1 MPPDFL
7 QQIFNSVKR
16 KFPRRGLW
24 GTIILWLLGMTLL
37 PPVPMRLWA
46 EEIAGA
52 GPLRAAVKDL
62 SGSFPN
68 RYSHGLQYLARLD
81 GLEER
86 VAAGE
91 DVRADLDTLRREALI
106 ANPLVGGHPV
116 VFVVRGQYLR
126 DHHNTGTIFQPGEL
140 NAGSFRG
147 GGAIRSVDFAHGGK
161 ATTLLQ
167 TSEGVVRDLEVG
179 FDGRKL
185 LFAMRPSAVEP
196 YHIFQMNA
204 DGTELVQLT
213 FGQDASDIDPAYL
226 PDGRMVF
233 ASTRDP
239 KYCGCN
245 RHIQA
250 NLFVMDAD
258 GANLHQIGRNTLF
271 ESRPSVMPDGRILYD
286 RWEYVDRHFGPSFGL
301 WTVHPDGTR
310 HDLFYGNNAWS
321 PGAIFDAR
329 VIPGTQRFVAVFGAC
344 HDRPWGAL
352 VVVDRRRGLDGME
365 PIVRSWPAEIREL
378 MPNPPDVPRKPS
390 AGHPHAGLI
399 DTFARLPV
407 KYEDPWP
414 LSDKYFLCSRMTG
427 EGEQTGLFLLDTFG
441 NELLLHAETPGC
453 FDPMPLAPR
462 PRPPAVPGQVD
473 WSEPTGTFYVADV
486 YRGSGM
492 ERVPRDTIETVRVV
506 EAPPKRHW
514 TKTGYH
520 WGIDTNQAPAMNFNC
535 TNSKRILG
543 DAPVEADGSAHFK
556 VPADRFVFFQL
567 LDADGRMVQ
576 SMRSGTTLQ
585 PGERVGCAGC
595 HEDRLSSVSAGKPTL
610 AMRRPLS
617 ELKPWYGPTREFN
630 YLSEVQPVFDRHCV
644 ECHDYGTE
652 GGGAVNL
659 AGDLGLVFNTSYLD
673 LRAKSPIRWHAD
685 KPDEP
690 KPLVKAVD
698 DGPPQVLP
706 PYAWGSHRSRLADAV
721 LNEHY
726 DVRMDREGIDRV
738 VTWLDLNAPY
748 YGTYASAYPENLF
761 GRSPLDDRQ
770 LARLAELT
778 GVPVNSRY
786 TGAELGGSQV
796 SFTRPELSLCL
807 TKLDNNGSKYR
818 EALAIIREGQ
828 TILAKTPR
836 ADMPGFNATSPQD
849 LRREDRRDVFAQA
862 DVESRKALAEGRKH
876 FYKPDDPPPVKLV
889 SPVAVVSASGPAFP
903 LGAANGSPPDPRY
916 TADRAVDG
924 DANTFCCL
932 LDDTLAGHGD
942 KTIPARGADP
952 VTGHVVFDLGRPLPV
967 RGARLVARHSGG
979 PYNPSRV
986 DFFHVADEQ
995 PRDGRKPDFAENAPG
1010 IESIVKDHAYGPL
1023 QAGAAADVFWD
1034 EVATRYVGIRVK
1046 HSYESGGPVHY
1057 NFQIAEMQFFVD
1069 PQADVTPETLVGW
1082 TERQTLVKDVA
1093 KLRAAIDDLHQSF
1106 PDRYPGEAFLEHLT
1120 EIEKQLGQS
1129 FASADRQ
1136 LRERFQA
1143 LRREAL
1149 IDANPL
1155 MPAKLLFVKRYT
1167 YSPGFFYAE
1176 FMRASRFGGNL
1187 CILDV
1192 PGGKVTELVPELNG
1206 GIFDRYDLSFDG
1218 RRVVFGYKAGPG
1230 RGFRIWEV
1238 NVDGSGL
1245 RQLTFDPPD
1254 ERERIDKYWHPSNKP
1269 SGVYRHHTDDFHP
1282 CYLPDGGICFA
1293 SSRCEQ
1299 GVLCDQGDSLS
1310 VNVLYRMDGD
1320 GRNLRRLSQGALS
1333 ESTPG
1338 VANDGRILYTRWE
1351 YVDKGVIAVQ
1361 SLWAMRPDGSG
1372 SAEIYGNQIAFP
1384 PVLIHGRSLPGS
1396 NHLFVAT
1403 ATMHHPFAVGPIML
1417 IDTSRNIRTHEPLRS
1432 ITPQTSLSI
1441 EGVGG
1446 FPNGEKFIHLK
1457 NGRWVAD
1464 NAGPLYSEPYPLG
1477 DPETGAGIGNY
1488 FLVDCNPDKA
1498 WNDAS
1503 AYGLYLI
1510 DGFGNQVKIHD
1521 DPKISCWQPM
1531 PAAPRTA
1538 GPVISANE
1546 RVDSVGPDEALVTM
1560 SDVYRG
1566 LDGVAPGRVKY
1577 LRVLE
1582 QVPRPWSARRFW
1594 PDDETLGQ
1602 HAVISMYSHIFVKIH
1617 HGVVPVHE
1625 DGSARFIVPARKNLF
1640 FQALDENFMEV
1651 QRMRSFVNFEPGEA
1665 RSCIG
1670 CHEPRQLAPPP
1681 RMPAA
1686 LSCPPVRCGPQ
1697 PGESVPRPIHYVT
1710 DVQPVLDKHCVC
1722 CHNPKKPD
1730 GDLDLSG
1737 ELTTFFNRSYES
1749 IMAKK
1754 LVAYIQEFKG
1764 PQPRAQKTN
1773 VVPLPPY
1780 SLGSHAS
1787 RLVALIGE
1795 GHYDCQLTPEERI
1808 RLITWADTNAPYY
1821 GSYFGRRNLSY
1832 RDHADFRPLP
1842 TLESAGGLAP

>member
-1 MPPDFL
+1 M
-7 QQIFNSVKR
+7 KR
-16 KFPRRGLW
+16 ELSRLGLW
-24 GTIILWLLGMTLL
+24 RTVIIGLLGIALL
-37 PPVPMRLWA
+37 PAVSTWLSAA
-46 EEIAGA
+46 EIVGA
-52 GPLRAAVKDL
+52 GPLRAAVEDL
-62 SGSFPN
+62 SNSFPTH
-68 RYSHGLQYLARLD
+68 YPQGPEYLARLD
-81 GLEER
+81 GLEKR
-86 VAAGE
+86 AGAGE
-91 DVRADLDTLRREALI
+91 DVQADLDALRREALI
-106 ANPLVGGHPV
+106 ANPLVGGQPI
-116 VFVVRGQYLR
+116 VFVVRQQYLR
-126 DHHNTGTIFQPGEL
+126 DHHNTGTLFQPGEL

-147 GGAIRSVDFAHGGK
+147 GGAIRTIDFADGGR

-179 FDGRKL
+179 YDGRKL
-185 LFAMRPSAVEP
+185 LFAMRPSAIEP
-196 YHIFQMNA
+196 YHVFQMNA
-204 DGTELVQLT
+204 DGTELVKLT
-213 FGQDASDIDPAYL
+213 FGQDASDVDPAYL
-226 PDGRMVF
+226 PDGRIVF

-310 HDLFYGNNAWS
+310 HDLFHGNNAWS

-329 VIPGTQRFVAVFGAC
+329 AIPGTQRFVAVFGAC
-344 HDRPWGAL
+344 HDRPWGAM

-365 PIVRSWPAEIREL
+365 PVVRSWPSDISQL
-378 MPNPPDVPRKPS
+378 MPNPSGVPEKPS
-390 AGHPHAGLI
+390 GGHPHAALI
-399 DTFARLPV
+399 DTFAGMPV

-414 LSDKYFLCSRMTG
+414 LSEKYFLCSRMTG
-427 EGEQTGLFLLDTFG
+427 DGEQTGLFLLDTFG
-441 NELLLHAETPGC
+441 NELLLHAEPPGC
-453 FDPMPLAPR
+453 FDPTPLASR
-462 PRPPAVPGQVD
+462 PRPPVIPGSVD

-492 ERVPRDTIETVRVV
+492 ERVPRDTIKTVRVV

-514 TKTGYH
+514 TKNDYH
-520 WGIDTNQAPAMNFNC
+520 WGIDTFQAPAMNFNC

-543 DAPVEADGSAHFK
+543 DSPVEADGSAYFEA
-556 VPADRFVFFQL
+556 PADRFIFFQL

-595 HEDRLSSVSAGKPTL
+595 HEDRHSSVSAGKSTL
-610 AMRRPLS
+610 AMRRPPS
-617 ELKPWYGPTREFN
+617 ELRPWYGPAREFN

-652 GGGAVNL
+652 GGGVVNL

-685 KPDEP
+685 EPDEA
-690 KPLVKAVD
+690 KHLVKAVD

-706 PYAWGSHRSRLADAV
+706 PYAWGSHRSRLAGAV

-726 DVRMDREGIDRV
+726 DVRLDRESIDRV
-738 VTWLDLNAPY
+738 ITWLDLNAPY

-761 GRSPLDDRQ
+761 GRSPLDDGQ

-778 GVPVNSRY
+778 GVPVNSRP

-807 TKLDNNGSKYR
+807 AKLDKNSPKYQ
-818 EALAIIREGQ
+818 EALAIIRDGQ
-828 TILAKTPR
+828 AILAKTRR
-836 ADMPGFNATSPQD
+836 ADMPGFSVTSRQD
-849 LRREDRRDVFAQA
+849 LCRQDRRDVFAQVDA
-862 DVESRKALAEGRKH
+862 ESRKALAEGRKH
-876 FYKPDDPPPVKLV
+876 FFKPDDPPPVKLV
-889 SPVAVVSASGPAFP
+889 SPVAVVSSSGEAFP
-903 LGAANGSPPDPRY
+903 QGATNGNPPDPRY
-916 TADRAVDG
+916 AADQAVDG
-924 DANTFCCL
+924 DVKTFCCL
-932 LDDTLAGHGD
+932 LDDTLAGDDD
-942 KTIPARGADP
+942 KTIPASGADP
-952 VTGHVVFDLGRPLPV
+952 VTGHIVFDLGRPLPI
-967 RGARLVARHSGG
+967 RGARLVARRAGG
-979 PYNPSRV
+979 PYNPSLV
-986 DFFHVADEQ
+986 DFFRVADEQ
-995 PRDGRKPDFAENAPG
+995 PGEGRKPDFAENAPG
-1010 IESIVKDHAYGPL
+1010 IESITKDHTCGPL
-1023 QAGAAADVFWD
+1023 REGAAADVFWD
-1034 EVATRYVGIRVK
+1034 RIVTRYVGIRVK

-1057 NFQIAEMQFFVD
+1057 NFQIAEVQFFVD
-1069 PQADVTPETLVGW
+1069 AAAEVPPEDLVGW
-1082 TERQTLVKDVA
+1082 TEREMLAKDVA
-1093 KLRAAIDDLHQSF
+1093 KLRAAVDDLRRSF
-1106 PDRYPGEAFLEHLT
+1106 PDRYSSDSFLARLA
-1120 EIEKQLGQS
+1120 EIEKQLSES
-1129 FASADRQ
+1129 FAPADRR
-1136 LRERFQA
+1136 LRERFEV

-1149 IDANPL
+1149 IGANPL
-1155 MPAKLLFVKRYT
+1155 MPAKLLFVKRHT

-1192 PGGKVTELVPELNG
+1192 PSGKVTELAPELSG

-1218 RRVVFGYKAGPG
+1218 RRVVFGYKAAPG

-1238 NVDGSGL
+1238 HIDGSGL

-1254 ERERIDKYWHPSNKP
+1254 EQERIDKYWHPSNKP

-1333 ESTPG
+1333 ESTPS

-1372 SAEIYGNQIAFP
+1372 STEIYGNQIAFP
-1384 PVLIHGRSLPGS
+1384 PVLIHGRSLPGT
-1396 NHLFVAT
+1396 NHQFVAT
-1403 ATMHHPFAVGPIML
+1403 ATMHHPFAVGPVML
-1417 IDTSRNIRTHEPLRS
+1417 MDTSRNIRTHEPLRS
-1432 ITPQTSLSI
+1432 ITPETSLSI
-1441 EGVGG
+1441 EGVGS
-1446 FPNGEKFIHLK
+1446 FPHGENFIHLK
-1457 NGRWVAD
+1457 KGHWVAD
-1464 NAGPLYSEPYPLG
+1464 NTGPLYSEPYPLG
-1477 DPETGAGIGNY
+1477 DPETGAGTGKY

-1510 DGFGNQVKIHD
+1510 DSFGNQVEIHS
-1521 DPKISCWQPM
+1521 DPKISCWQPI
-1531 PAAPRTA
+1531 PAAPRTVP
-1538 GPVISANE
+1538 PVISVNDRA
-1546 RVDSVGPDEALVTM
+1546 DSAGPDEALVTM
-1560 SDVYRG
+1560 TDVYRG
-1566 LDGVAPGRVKY
+1566 LDGVAPGTVKY

-1582 QVPRPWSARRFW
+1582 QIPRPWSARRFW
-1594 PDDETLGQ
+1594 PHDETLGQ
-1602 HAVISMYSHIFVKIH
+1602 HAVISMQSHIFVKIH

-1640 FQALDENFMEV
+1640 FQALDENYMEV

-1670 CHEPRQLAPPP
+1670 CHEPRQLAPPSG
-1681 RMPAA
+1681 MPAA
-1686 LSCPPVRCGPQ
+1686 LSRPPSRCGPQ

-1710 DVQPVLDKHCVC
+1710 DVQPVLDKHCVR
-1722 CHNPKKPD
+1722 CHNAEKPD

-1749 IMAKK
+1749 IVAKK
-1754 LVAYIQEFKG
+1754 FVAYIQEFQG
-1764 PQPRAQKTN
+1764 PQPRAQKMN

-1787 RLVALIGE
+1787 RLLEFIGE
-1795 GHYDCQLTPEERI
+1795 GHYDCQLTPEERL

-1821 GSYFGRRNLSY
+1821 GSYFGRRNLTY
-1832 RDHADFRPLP
+1832 REHADFRPVP
-1842 TLESAGGLAP
+1842 TLQSAAGLAP